1 MFLLRG
7 VRLDQ
12 RGTAVVELALVVS
25 ILLIMVFG
33 IIEFGRLFSRYQV
46 FQGAAR
52 EGARV
57 AAVRG
62 PDWSDA
68 VYAASQPYSPS
79 SPPSA
84 NLTCTEETI
93 GEPVTVGW
101 IEKFQISI
109 PFLPSITRDV
119 PIRGVFR
126 CE

>member
-1 MFLLRG
+1 M
-7 VRLDQ
+7 
-12 RGTAVVELALVVS
+12 VELALVMS

-62 PDWSDA
+62 PDWDDA
-68 VYAASQPYSPS
+68 VYAASQPYIPS
-79 SPPSA
+79 SAPSA
-84 NLTCTEETI
+84 SITCTEETI

-101 IEKFQISI
+101 TQSFEVSI
-109 PFLPSITRDV
+109 PFFPNIRRDV
-119 PIRGVFR
+119 AIRGVFR

>member
-1 MFLLRG
+1 M
-7 VRLDQ
+7 
-12 RGTAVVELALVVS
+12 VELALVIT
-25 ILLIMVFG
+25 ILLVVVFG
-33 IIEFGRLFSRYQV
+33 IVEFGRLFSRYQV

-62 PDWSDA
+62 ADWSDA

-79 SPPSA
+79 SAPTA

-101 IEKFQISI
+101 TQSFEISI
-109 PFLPSITRDV
+109 PFLPDITRDV